1 MSGLTKRL
9 TLTLLALLLVS
20 SSAFADAGEV
30 GRNLTLKTFQFRNKQ
45 AEKAAAVIK
54 PLMSAEGSMNI
65 QPSANSLIVTDLP
78 ENMKKITAALA
89 QFDQPA
95 QAFHLTVRL
104 VSARRG
110 TAAEAHVG
118 PDLSDVSPK
127 LALLRYNVLES
138 LGTAEVAGK
147 EGDPGQ
153 VDLGAHRADFHIG
166 EYDPASDSLK
176 VGDFRLSRR
185 DGDQLTPLMKTTLNL
200 KLGQTVIIGVT
211 KEAQSQRALMIV
223 VTAKR

>member
-1 MSGLTKRL
+1 MKRL
-9 TLTLLALLLVS
+9 SLTLIALLFLTAN
-20 SSAFADAGEV
+20 AFADAGEL
-30 GRNLTLKTFQFRNKQ
+30 GKNLSVKTFTFKHKQ
-45 AEKAAAVIK
+45 AEKAASAIK
-54 PLMSAEGSMNI
+54 PLMSADGSMSI
-65 QPSANSLIVTDLP
+65 QPAANSLIVTDLP
-78 ENMKKITAALA
+78 ENMKKIAAALA

-110 TAAEAHVG
+110 TADESRVD
-118 PDLSDVSPK
+118 PDLGDVSPK
-127 LALLRYNVLES
+127 LALLRYNVLER
-138 LGTAEVAGK
+138 LGAAEVTGK
-147 EGDPGQ
+147 EGEPGQ
-153 VDLGAHRADFHIG
+153 VDLGLHRADFKFG

-185 DGDQLTPLMKTTLNL
+185 DGDQLAPMMKTTLNL